1 MYLRGDCMI
10 DEILKVLPKYI
21 SNEIIRLN
29 CTQSITEI
37 RLRARN
43 KVILRC
49 ISNEIILD
57 CIVTTNAILEILLN
71 ISKNSIYAIQND
83 INNGFVIIRGGHR
96 IGISGEVVY
105 VDGKIKN
112 IKNICSLNIRV
123 SRQIYGCADSVL
135 PSIIQRGRIQNTL
148 IVSPPG
154 CGKTTL
160 IRDIV
165 RQISNGVPNLNLKGK
180 NVSLIDERGEIAS
193 VYEGVASLDVG
204 TRTDVMSNVTKA
216 TGMKMMIRSMAP
228 DVIATDEIGKSEDI
242 VAIKEAIL
250 SGVSVIFT
258 MHGDSIKSIVRNK
271 EIKELLDLN
280 IFSKIIILSNGKI
293 PGIVEKIYDTEKLGG
308 VA

>member
-1 MYLRGDCMI
+1 MI

-21 SNEIIRLN
+21 SNEIIKLN
-29 CTQSITEI
+29 CSQSITEI
-37 RLRARN
+37 RLRTRS
-43 KVILRC
+43 KVILIC
-49 ISNEIILD
+49 INREIVLD
-57 CIVTTNAILEILLN
+57 CIVTTNAILEVLLN
-71 ISKNSIYAIQND
+71 VSKNSIYAIQND

-123 SRQIYGCADSVL
+123 ARQIYGCADKVL
-135 PSIIQRGRIQNTL
+135 PEIIEDGKINNTL
-148 IVSPPG
+148 IISPPG

-160 IRDIV
+160 IRDII
-165 RQISNGVPNLNLKGK
+165 RQISNGIPCMKFKGK

-193 VYEGVASLDVG
+193 VYEGVSSLDVG
-204 TRTDVMSNVTKA
+204 VRTDIMSNVTKA

-228 DVIATDEIGKSEDI
+228 DVIATDEIGKPEDI

-250 SGVSVIFT
+250 SGVNVIFT
-258 MHGDSIKSIVRNK
+258 MHGDSITSIIKNK
-271 EIKELLDLN
+271 DIKELLDLN
-280 IFSKIIILSNGKI
+280 IFSKIIILSNGKT
-293 PGIVEKIYDTEKLGG
+293 PGIVEKVYDTNKLGG

>member
-1 MYLRGDCMI
+1 MI
-10 DEILKVLPKYI
+10 EEILKVLPKYI
-21 SNEIIRLN
+21 SSEIVRIN
-29 CTQSITEI
+29 CFQNITEI
-37 RLRARN
+37 RLRSKS
-43 KVILRC
+43 KVMLRC
-49 ISNEIILD
+49 INTEIVLE
-57 CIVTTNAILEILLN
+57 CIVTTKAILEVLLN

-112 IKNICSLNIRV
+112 IKNICALNIRV
-123 SRQIYGCADSVL
+123 ARQVYGCADKIL
-135 PSIIQRGRIQNTL
+135 PYIVENGRILNTL

-165 RQISNGVPNLNLKGK
+165 RQVSNGVPKLNLKGK

-204 TRTDVMSNVTKA
+204 VRTDVMSNASKA
-216 TGMKMMIRSMAP
+216 TGMKMMVRSMAP
-228 DVIATDEIGKSEDI
+228 EVIATDEIGNEEDI
-242 VAIKEAIL
+242 AAIKEAVL

-258 MHGDSIKSIVRNK
+258 MHGDSLNSILKNK
-271 EIKELLDLN
+271 EIKELIDSN
-280 IFSKIIILSNGKI
+280 VFSKIVLLSSGKI
-293 PGIVEKIYDTEKLGG
+293 PGIVEKIYDTSKIGG